1 MARTAVAYSN
11 FNTNGS
17 LADPAGTSVTS
28 GAGNGAQ
35 IPSVPTGSPVVA
47 VGGLPELTLIRVA
60 NASGGS
66 GTATV
71 LAGSQPLATSSG
83 QGNTAPLTVA
93 TGAAGWIGPFESARF
108 IQPDGSLIVETS
120 VAMTVTAFKVPR
132 H

>member
-17 LADPAGTSVTS
+17 FADPAGTSVTS

-35 IPSVPTGSPVVA
+35 IPATSGGGS
-47 VGGLPELTLIRVA
+47 LPELTVIRVA

-71 LAGSQPLATSSG
+71 LAGAQPLATSSG
-83 QGNTAPLTVA
+83 QGSTTVTVA
-93 TGAAGWIGPFESARF
+93 TGAAGWLGPFESARF